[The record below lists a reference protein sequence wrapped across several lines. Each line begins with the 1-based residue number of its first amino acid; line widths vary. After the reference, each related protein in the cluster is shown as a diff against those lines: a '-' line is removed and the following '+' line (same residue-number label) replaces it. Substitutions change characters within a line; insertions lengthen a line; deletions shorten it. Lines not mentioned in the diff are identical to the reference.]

1 MTRGRTVSND
11 EPIAILCYGDSN
23 TWGYDAAT
31 GERFG
36 RWERWPGVLQ
46 RTLGDGFHVVE
57 EGLGGRTTMFDVPG
71 EPDRNGLTPFA
82 MVLESHSPLD
92 LVVIA
97 LGVNDIFLPGIGA
110 RWAARGAATLV
121 DRVRSSGAG
130 REGAAPS
137 ILVVVPP
144 PIPALPPGDEA
155 AAPAAREESG
165 GFASEYAAVCEVLG
179 VPMLDL
185 GGVCEPTPTD
195 GIHFER
201 GAHEAIGLAVAG
213 RVRSRLD
220 GR

>member
-1 MTRGRTVSND
+1 VPD

-31 GERFG
+31 GGRFG

-46 RTLGDGFHVVE
+46 RALGDGFHVLE

-71 EPDRNGLTPFA
+71 EADRNGLTPFA
-82 MVLESHSPLD
+82 MLLESHSPVD
-92 LVVIA
+92 LVAIA

-121 DRVRSSGAG
+121 EHARSSGAG
-130 REGAAPS
+130 RAGGAPS

-144 PIPALPPGDEA
+144 PVTTLPPGDEA
-155 AAPAAREESG
+155 TAPTAREESRR
-165 GFASEYAAVCEVLG
+165 FAAEYAAACDELEVA
-179 VPMLDL
+179 MLDL
-185 GGVCEPTPTD
+185 GGVCEPTPAD

-201 GAHEAIGLAVAG
+201 EAHEAIGLAVAE
-213 RVRSRLD
+213 RVRSLLD
-220 GR
+220 AR

>member
-1 MTRGRTVSND
+1 VPND

-46 RTLGDGFHVVE
+46 RALGDGFHVVE

-71 EPDRNGLTPFA
+71 EPDRNGLMPFA
-82 MVLESHSPLD
+82 MLLESHSPLD

-110 RWAARGAATLV
+110 HWTARGAATLV
-121 DRVRSSGAG
+121 ERARSSGAG

-144 PIPALPPGDEA
+144 PITALPPGDEA
-155 AAPAAREESG
+155 MAPTARVESG
-165 GFASEYAAVCEVLG
+165 GFAAEFATMCEELG

-185 GGVCEPTPTD
+185 GTVCEPTPAD

-201 GAHEAIGLAVAG
+201 RAHEAIGLAVAG
-213 RVRSRLD
+213 GVRSLLD
-220 GR
+220 AG